1 MISSTSRADEIRE
14 ETKSKREAERI
25 SLMECQREDRL
36 RREELE
42 REREENQ
49 RQERLRQ
56 ERLDEE
62 RRNRQQRI
70 DEENRRRLEQRE
82 DELRLRQE
90 LREEAR
96 ARKEQETNNML
107 RFNQENKEQ
116 FQATLQTLQLQIFSE
131 VVGKRKSTENENESN
146 ATKATKENLNKSIW
160 ISISSEEDSDS
171 FPVDIPTSDFSA
183 AKKQILEASGIGDTE
198 GKSVIVVLEGKEAI
212 VTDKK
217 LVSGATYDVAFRVKE
232 KSIKVFLT
240 KSL

>member
-146 ATKATKENLNKSIW
+146 ATKENPIKSIW
-160 ISISSEEDSDS
+160 ISISSEDDSDS